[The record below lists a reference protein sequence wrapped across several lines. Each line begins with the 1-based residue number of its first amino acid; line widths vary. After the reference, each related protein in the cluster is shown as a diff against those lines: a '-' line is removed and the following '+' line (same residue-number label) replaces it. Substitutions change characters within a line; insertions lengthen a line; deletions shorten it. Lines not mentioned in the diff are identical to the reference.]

1 MARPRSPARREFL
14 IQSAAAIAGLAVGC
28 GDNPPPS
35 DGLGLRLGVIGV
47 GRQGTGHLEELLKR
61 SDVHVVGVAD
71 VDAAHLAAASERS
84 RDLVT
89 YRDYRELLTR
99 IDLDGVVIATPD
111 HWHARTAIDAANA
124 GKHVYCEKPLT
135 LTLAEG
141 RKMVNAARAN
151 GIAFQTGS
159 QLRSLRQF
167 QLACEI
173 VRNGRIGQLLSI
185 ETAVSPGPFQGGV
198 PAPVPQPATL
208 DWDLWLGQCPARPY
222 HQLRAD
228 WTFRYFHDYAGGAI
242 TDLGAHELDIA
253 QWGAGYERSGPTT
266 IRGTATFA
274 PGNYFETPT
283 TFDVHFT
290 YDNGVTLHLTTTE
303 GDWSVEFTGTDG
315 WIRLNGATLEASRPE
330 LLDYVLGSGAVV
342 LATTTGHYEN
352 WFGAIANGTVPV
364 ADVEIGHRT
373 ASMCHLA
380 NLAIELGRE
389 LTWDPIVEAFVGDAE
404 ADARRSRPQRA
415 PWTV

>member
-28 GDNPPPS
+28 GDNRTPS
-35 DGLGLRLGVIGV
+35 AGLRLGVIGV
-47 GRQGTGHLEELLKR
+47 GRQGTGHLDELLKR
-61 SDVHVVGVAD
+61 SDVHVVAVAD
-71 VDAAHLAAASERS
+71 VDATHLAAATALS
-84 RDLVT
+84 RDLVA
-89 YRDYRELLTR
+89 YRDYRELLAR

-141 RKMVNAARAN
+141 RKMVDAARVN

-185 ETAVSPGPFQGGV
+185 ETAVSPGPFQGGL
-198 PAPVPQPATL
+198 PAALPQPATL
-208 DWDLWLGQCPARPY
+208 DWDLWLGQCPEVPY

-253 QWGAGYERSGPTT
+253 QWGAGYERSGPTK

-274 PGNYFETPT
+274 PGNFFETPT
-283 TFDVHFT
+283 TFDVTFT
-290 YDNGVTLHLTTTE
+290 YDNGVTLHLTTTD

-315 WIRLNGATLEASRPE
+315 WIRLIGATLEASRPE
-330 LLDYVLGSGAVV
+330 LLDYVLGSGAIV

-373 ASMCHLA
+373 ASICHLA

-389 LTWDPIVEAFVGDAE
+389 LTWDPIAEAFVGDAE